1 MNRITKKHSFR
12 SVVNRDSNPQEI
24 AKTRDKASPKILN
37 SSSLKFALQEY
48 APSPEAEKQSAMKV
62 KQRVQVRRDVVTG
75 EVTAS
80 AVKHEITPA
89 SNTLQNYYDL
99 LITQK
104 KPFNLRKGN
113 LVTADRI

>member
-1 MNRITKKHSFR
+1 
-12 SVVNRDSNPQEI
+12 
-24 AKTRDKASPKILN
+24 
-37 SSSLKFALQEY
+37 
-48 APSPEAEKQSAMKV
+48 MKV
-62 KQRVQVRRDVVTG
+62 KQKVQVRRDVVTG
-75 EVTAS
+75 QVTAS